1 MMTTKDIP
9 LPKDLALIVIDY
21 KKEFEEYE
29 KYILSLPKDLAL
41 IVMDY
46 IKEFKKCEIYT
57 EMYRWISG
65 PYIHSDHK
73 NKLSTDEY
81 YKMYSH
87 HPNIF
92 NIMTKKELRH
102 NINKIQNEC
111 FWAYSD

>member
-1 MMTTKDIP
+1 MTTTTKEIP

-21 KKEFEEYE
+21 KKEFE
-29 KYILSLPKDLAL
+29 
-41 IVMDY
+41 
-46 IKEFKKCEIYT
+46 KCEKYT

-81 YKMYSH
+81 YKMYSKH
-87 HPNIF
+87 SGIF
-92 NIMTKKELRH
+92 DIMTKDELRD
-102 NINKIQNEC
+102 NIKKIRDYC